1 MAADDG
7 ARARRQLAR
16 LISYQGRAKV
26 REILGVDEDTLTSLL
41 DGSLD
46 WPADARERFDRAWG
60 LMVMLGAPE
69 EEPDEGD
76 EAPGERI
83 TDGVDQAGEVENLA
97 PAPDP
102 GGDGNPVAGAEQPVV
117 DPKLAAAAGGEM
129 TPGSGGAVR
138 TVVDAKPDAVV
149 PREGVDHRRQ
159 TAAAAAISA
168 ADEQLQDLWW
178 SARCL
183 VITRYLRPP
192 GVPRHQRLS
201 AWAVLLRLEI
211 QLISRFPF
219 PLPLLWARRV
229 IWNADRQR
237 REIDLRLNRLQHV
250 KREQEKLYLRRLSGW
265 LLGRDED
272 RDKLLLE
279 RVLDDARQQGTPDS
293 LLLVDVNPNW
303 WQFAQL
309 VHHSPK
315 GADG

>member
-16 LISYQGRAKV
+16 LISYRGRAIA
-26 REILGVDEDTLTSLL
+26 REILGVDDGMLTSLL

-46 WPADARERFDRAWG
+46 WPADARERFDRAWD
-60 LMVMLGAPE
+60 LMVSVGAAE
-69 EEPDEGD
+69 EEPDEVD

-97 PAPDP
+97 PAPGL

-192 GVPRHQRLS
+192 DVPRHQRLS

-219 PLPLLWARRV
+219 PLPRLWERRV
-229 IWNADRQR
+229 RWDAGQR
-237 REIDLRLNRLQHV
+237 RQQLSRRTGRLRNVER
-250 KREQEKLYLRRLSGW
+250 KQEKLHLRRLAGW
-265 LLGRDED
+265 LRGRDENPND
-272 RDKLLLE
+272 LMLQE
-279 RVLDDARQQGTPDS
+279 ILDEARQRGPIDS
-293 LLLVDVNPNW
+293 LMLVSAEPDWN
-303 WQFAQL
+303 QL
-309 VHHSPK
+309 DRMVPP
-315 GADG
+315 GP

>member
-69 EEPDEGD
+69 EEPDEVD

-97 PAPDP
+97 PAPGL

-178 SARCL
+178 NAHGTWWSRSICGRRASHVISGCRRGPCCCGWRSSSSAASRSRC
-183 VITRYLRPP
+183 R
-192 GVPRHQRLS
+192 GC
-201 AWAVLLRLEI
+201 
-211 QLISRFPF
+211 
-219 PLPLLWARRV
+219 
-229 IWNADRQR
+229 
-237 REIDLRLNRLQHV
+237 
-250 KREQEKLYLRRLSGW
+250 
-265 LLGRDED
+265 GRD
-272 RDKLLLE
+272 
-279 RVLDDARQQGTPDS
+279 G
-293 LLLVDVNPNW
+293 
-303 WQFAQL
+303 
-309 VHHSPK
+309 
-315 GADG
+315 

>member
-16 LISYQGRAKV
+16 LISYRGRAKV
-26 REILGVDEDTLTSLL
+26 REILGVDDGMLTSLL

-46 WPADARERFDRAWG
+46 WPADARERFDRAWD

-69 EEPDEGD
+69 EEPDEVD

-97 PAPDP
+97 PAPGL

-201 AWAVLLRLEI
+201 AWAVLLLLEI

-219 PLPLLWARRV
+219 PLPRLWERRV
-229 IWNADRQR
+229 RWDAGQRQQQLSR
-237 REIDLRLNRLQHV
+237 RTGRLRNVER
-250 KREQEKLYLRRLSGW
+250 KQEKLHLRRLAGW
-265 LLGRDED
+265 LRGRDED
-272 RDKLLLE
+272 PNDLMLQE
-279 RVLDDARQQGTPDS
+279 ILDEARQRGPIDS
-293 LLLVDVNPNW
+293 LMLVSAEPDWN
-303 WQFAQL
+303 QL
-309 VHHSPK
+309 DRMVPP
-315 GADG
+315 GR

>member
-16 LISYQGRAKV
+16 LISYRGRAKV
-26 REILGVDEDTLTSLL
+26 REILGVDDGMLTSLL

-69 EEPDEGD
+69 EEPDEVD

-97 PAPDP
+97 PAPGL

-168 ADEQLQDLWW
+168 ADEQLQDLLW
-178 SARCL
+178 SARYL
-183 VITRYLRPP
+183 VITRYLRPQ

-219 PLPLLWARRV
+219 PLPRLWERRV
-229 IWNADRQR
+229 RWDAGQRQQQLSR
-237 REIDLRLNRLQHV
+237 RTGRLRNVER
-250 KREQEKLYLRRLSGW
+250 KQEKLHLRRLAGW
-265 LLGRDED
+265 LRGRNED
-272 RDKLLLE
+272 RNELLQQRL
-279 RVLDDARQQGTPDS
+279 LDDARQRGPIDS
-293 LLLVDVNPNW
+293 LMLVSAEPDWN
-303 WQFAQL
+303 QL
-309 VHHSPK
+309 DRMVPP
-315 GADG
+315 GR

>member
-26 REILGVDEDTLTSLL
+26 REILGVDDGMLTSLL

-69 EEPDEGD
+69 EEPDEVD

-97 PAPDP
+97 PAPGL

-117 DPKLAAAAGGEM
+117 DPKLAAAGGEM

-183 VITRYLRPP
+183 VITRYLRPRRPTSSAAVGVGRSAEP
-192 GVPRHQRLS
+192 G
-201 AWAVLLRLEI
+201 
-211 QLISRFPF
+211 
-219 PLPLLWARRV
+219 
-229 IWNADRQR
+229 DRS
-237 REIDLRLNRLQHV
+237 D
-250 KREQEKLYLRRLSGW
+250 
-265 LLGRDED
+265 
-272 RDKLLLE
+272 
-279 RVLDDARQQGTPDS
+279 
-293 LLLVDVNPNW
+293 
-303 WQFAQL
+303 
-309 VHHSPK
+309 
-315 GADG
+315 

>member
-1 MAADDG
+1 M
-7 ARARRQLAR
+7 
-16 LISYQGRAKV
+16 
-26 REILGVDEDTLTSLL
+26 LTSLL

-46 WPADARERFDRAWG
+46 WPADARERFDRAWD

-69 EEPDEGD
+69 EEPDEVD

-97 PAPDP
+97 PAPGL

-219 PLPLLWARRV
+219 PLPRLWERRV
-229 IWNADRQR
+229 RWDAGQRQQQLSR
-237 REIDLRLNRLQHV
+237 RTGRLRNVER
-250 KREQEKLYLRRLSGW
+250 KQEKLHLRRLAGW
-265 LLGRDED
+265 LRGRNED
-272 RDKLLLE
+272 RNELHAAASYWM
-279 RVLDDARQQGTPDS
+279 RPGSGARSTP
-293 LLLVDVNPNW
+293 
-303 WQFAQL
+303 
-309 VHHSPK
+309 
-315 GADG
+315 

>member
-16 LISYQGRAKV
+16 LISYRGRAKV
-26 REILGVDEDTLTSLL
+26 REILGVDDGMLTSLL

-69 EEPDEGD
+69 EEPDEVD

-97 PAPDP
+97 PAPGL

-211 QLISRFPF
+211 QLIRHFEF
-219 PLPLLWARRV
+219 PLPRLWERRV
-229 IWNADRQR
+229 RWDAGQRQQQLSR
-237 REIDLRLNRLQHV
+237 RTGRLRNVER
-250 KREQEKLYLRRLSGW
+250 KQEKLHLRRLAGW
-265 LLGRDED
+265 LRGRNED
-272 RDKLLLE
+272 RNELLQQRL
-279 RVLDDARQQGTPDS
+279 LDDARQRGPIDS
-293 LLLVDVNPNW
+293 LMLVSAEPDWN
-303 WQFAQL
+303 QL
-309 VHHSPK
+309 DRMVPP
-315 GADG
+315 GR

>member
-26 REILGVDEDTLTSLL
+26 REILGVDDGMLTSLL

-69 EEPDEGD
+69 EEPDEVD

-97 PAPDP
+97 PAPGL

-117 DPKLAAAAGGEM
+117 DPKLAAAGGEM

-219 PLPLLWARRV
+219 PLPRLWERRV
-229 IWNADRQR
+229 RWDAGQR
-237 REIDLRLNRLQHV
+237 RQQLSRRTGRLRNVER
-250 KREQEKLYLRRLSGW
+250 KQEKLHLRRLAGW
-265 LLGRDED
+265 LRGRTED
-272 RDKLLLE
+272 RNELLYQRILN
-279 RVLDDARQQGTPDS
+279 DARQQGLPDS
-293 LLLVDVNPNW
+293 LMLVSTEPNW
-303 WQFAQL
+303 WQFDRM
-309 VHHSPK
+309 VSRGP
-315 GADG
+315 